1 VAVVK
6 DKIKKIYYLFH
17 LIKFTADRN
26 RIFYVSIITSI
37 VSAGIEILAMSSILP
52 LVAFVTGSKLVDGGL
67 TSWLIRNFQY
77 DVDAKIILWVF
88 FLLLFLRVATQMF
101 GQTLIILLGKR
112 VMAQLCT
119 EAFSSI
125 VISSTI
131 KEINKNSIGYYTNL
145 AGDESSRGSA
155 LVISVM
161 QFIPTAILSI
171 LYFIAIIKYSIN
183 VAVGLT
189 FFIIICSFFLYF
201 VGKLSH
207 RLGVRQLNQS
217 RLTGS
222 LFLDA
227 LNNLKTIRFC
237 NAQSYIIKRQ
247 HSEMFRY
254 TKILFW
260 VDEVGVLTRYVPI
273 LLVLTLFG
281 LAFYFNAG
289 GIESVGLEVVIA
301 LIAYLTRFLPTLGQG
316 VSLLLR
322 IASDAASG
330 RDVTGL
336 IRANKGYE
344 KCTVKSIGKI
354 YSISIKNLY
363 FSYDGLSSK
372 QIIKDFSFTFNSGVR
387 YALVGGSGVGKS
399 TLAEVLLKCYLPDS
413 GSITI
418 NETPYVEID
427 EVALRDKVVLVG
439 QEDAIFD
446 DTIWNNICLGRPATL
461 EEVRHACEISC
472 VLDVIDAMPQGFNT
486 RLNYQGTNL
495 SGGQRQRIAIARA
508 VLKKPAVLILDE
520 TTNALDDVT
529 KAAILERIKIEYQSK
544 IVIFITHDPA
554 VIEAVDCC
562 VDIARESGGNSY

>member
-1 VAVVK
+1 MK